1 MTQSEFNAIQVVD
14 TIAAALA
21 LPETT
26 KGGARTKFLFSDNP
40 AGGKN
45 SQQDRDSSNVP
56 LNRVTYFERI
66 PQEKCCGTFGTV
78 TTKHSASFG
87 LARVFPGPYPG
98 MGYAGFVAIHTILE

>member
-1 MTQSEFNAIQVVD
+1 MTKAQFDAIQEVD
-14 TIAAALA
+14 DVTAALA

-26 KGGARTKFLFSDNP
+26 KGGDRTQFLFSDNP

-45 SQQDRDSSNVP
+45 SQQNRT
-56 LNRVTYFERI
+56 LATAINRVTYFERI
-66 PQEKCCGTFGTV
+66 PQEKCCGTHGTV

-98 MGYAGFVAIHTILE
+98 MGYAGFVAIHAVLTG